1 VELVDTQDLKSC
13 GHCDRAGSTPAPGTL
28 KPLQKW
34 RGFFGLEILVEYSC
48 GVFFFKL
55 IASKH
60 LGIKTKS
67 YVYA

>member
-1 VELVDTQDLKSC
+1 M
-13 GHCDRAGSTPAPGTL
+13 
-28 KPLQKW
+28 
-34 RGFFGLEILVEYSC
+34 EYSC